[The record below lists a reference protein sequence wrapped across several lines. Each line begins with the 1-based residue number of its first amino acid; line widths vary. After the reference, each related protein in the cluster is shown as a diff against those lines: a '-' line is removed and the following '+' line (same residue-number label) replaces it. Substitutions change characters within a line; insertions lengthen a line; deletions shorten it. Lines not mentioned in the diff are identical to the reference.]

1 MRYFLLLFFSFFL
14 ITACGNDP
22 KATSTDTDKTM
33 DDLAEDEEFR
43 DAHELPG
50 AIEFVPKGTMI
61 KIPVAGGEAANA
73 YLLKADENPDN
84 KFLIVLHEWW
94 GMNDYVR
101 AEAERFYAALD
112 NTTVIALDMYD
123 GQVATT
129 PEQAKEYMQGLEE
142 DRANAIV
149 SGALAYAGPEA
160 RIGTLGWCFGGYWS
174 LKTSIAA
181 GANGKACVMY
191 YGMPV
196 KTAAELAPLQAPI
209 LGIFA
214 TKDGWINEEVIG
226 KFEELTAAT
235 KKELTV
241 KWFEAEHAFANPTRD
256 IYKQEAAEEA
266 NELSIEFLKKHL

>member
-1 MRYFLLLFFSFFL
+1 
-14 ITACGNDP
+14 
-22 KATSTDTDKTM
+22 
-33 DDLAEDEEFR
+33 
-43 DAHELPG
+43 
-50 AIEFVPKGTMI
+50 MI
-61 KIPVAGGEAANA
+61 
-73 YLLKADENPDN
+73 
-84 KFLIVLHEWW
+84 IVHEWW
-94 GMNDYVR
+94 GLNDYVR
-101 AEAERFYAALD
+101 AESERFFGALE
-112 NTTVIALDMYD
+112 NTTVLALDLYD
-123 GQVATT
+123 GNVATER
-129 PEQAKEYMQGLEE
+129 EQAQEFMQGLSE
-142 DRANAIV
+142 DRATAIV
-149 SGALAYAGPEA
+149 AGALAYAGPEA
-160 RIGTLGWCFGGYWS
+160 RIGTLGWCFGGGWS

-181 GANGKACVMY
+181 GNNGKACVMY